1 MRGRFRRSTRDKA
14 AFLRDSFSGGRDRPI
29 VCFTMQ
35 AATSSAQPAVRSIIH
50 QAGGSTHG
58 AIKRLMSPGD
68 LGQVLKPFVF
78 LDLFDT
84 GGRPFPGIGLHPHS
98 GLATLTY
105 VAEGSVSYRDTMGA
119 SGVLHAGGV
128 EWMQAGKGAW
138 HAGGP
143 GEPGTTRGFQLWVAL
158 PPELE
163 LSTSK
168 SIYKSAAEIP
178 RTGPV
183 RVLLGEHQGAC
194 SPIQAPASINYL
206 AVTLCAGQAWRYE
219 PPKQHSILWL
229 AVGRGRVR
237 SPEPIGH
244 GDIAVFEYGTGG
256 VNFVAEED
264 CEFVIGSAAP
274 HPHDLVLGYYSVH
287 TSERALE
294 LGEAH
299 IKRLREGLVERGA
312 DGAATGTARP

>member
-1 MRGRFRRSTRDKA
+1 MQATTSSSDQAARSLIHR
-14 AFLRDSFSGGRDRPI
+14 SGG
-29 VCFTMQ
+29 
-35 AATSSAQPAVRSIIH
+35 SH
-50 QAGGSTHG
+50 HG
-58 AIKRLMSPGD
+58 LIMRLMSPGD

-84 GGRPFPGIGLHPHS
+84 GGPPFPRIGLHPHS

-105 VAEGSVSYRDTMGA
+105 VAEGRVSYQDTTGA

-143 GEPGTTRGFQLWVAL
+143 GELGTVRGFQLWVAL

-163 LSTSK
+163 LSASK
-168 SIYKSAAEIP
+168 SIYKSAPEIP
-178 RTGPV
+178 QVGPV
-183 RVLLGEHQGAC
+183 RVLLGEHQGTP
-194 SPIQAPASINYL
+194 SPIQAPASINYF
-206 AVTLCAGQAWRYE
+206 AVTLRAGQAWRYE
-219 PPKQHSILWL
+219 PPKHHSILWL

-237 SPEPIGH
+237 SPEPVAH
-244 GDIAVFEYGTGG
+244 GEIAVFEYGNGG
-256 VNFVAEED
+256 VSFVAEED
-264 CEFVIGSAAP
+264 CELVIGSAAP

-294 LGEAH
+294 QGEAH
-299 IKRLREGLVERGA
+299 IRRHRERLVEPVVDRRSVG
-312 DGAATGTARP
+312 D